1 MGITTQTTTTQSIML
16 GTLNFWLASR
26 KSMSGP
32 GFIIIVVETTTMS
45 GTGLIDDKNGPILSE
60 SAVAAL
66 KLGWNNVQPSIPPPK
81 STKLER
87 FLLKNDFLTNRQPL
101 QAKWDILHIL
111 GTKIAEPGTC
121 NLHHWWLQLIKQ
133 TYQIK

>member
-1 MGITTQTTTTQSIML
+1 
-16 GTLNFWLASR
+16 
-26 KSMSGP
+26 MSGP

-45 GTGLIDDKNGPILSE
+45 GTELIDDKNGPILSE